1 MRLIHSTRPA
11 LRGPKKVL
19 SFFFSPWAGGSNPD
33 KGSKPAPPLSN
44 YVEWPLRKNVLNG
57 LLSSSFRNKGS
68 KPAPHFKT
76 HMLNSL
82 LASLCLHEGSNHPP
96 FSNKTVGWLIDVYLS
111 SWGIKFFTPLE
122 KIGLNG
128 EFISPSL
135 HIEGWQ
141 SSEFRP
147 PKTRRWLHSP
157 LLPSCGSVGRVWSK
171 VLRHFAKHAAMD
183 TWNCRR
189 GSATSMRSIAG
200 WRTRA
205 CSGKSTNRFA
215 PLPQHGLQEDFKRIT
230 ITMICWWWWWWWV
243 MVMLIFMVAVVI
255 MPGSVDFRHGQT

>member
-1 MRLIHSTRPA
+1 MRDQITRRFRTKLLDGWLTSTYR
-11 LRGPKKVL
+11 
-19 SFFFSPWAGGSNPD
+19 
-33 KGSKPAPPLSN
+33 
-44 YVEWPLRKNVLNG
+44 
-57 LLSSSFRNKGS
+57 
-68 KPAPHFKT
+68 
-76 HMLNSL
+76 
-82 LASLCLHEGSNHPP
+82 HEGSN
-96 FSNKTVGWLIDVYLS
+96 S
-111 SWGIKFFTPLE
+111 SPHWK

-230 ITMICWWWWWWWV
+230 ITMICWWWWWWCWWWWV